1 MTKWKRIEEV
11 EKEMFKDFFQ
21 MLLLYRKVE
30 VTLTQHTNALLS
42 NSQNYLT
49 SIQLIYIVSFSAE
62 Y

>member
-1 MTKWKRIEEV
+1 
-11 EKEMFKDFFQ
+11 